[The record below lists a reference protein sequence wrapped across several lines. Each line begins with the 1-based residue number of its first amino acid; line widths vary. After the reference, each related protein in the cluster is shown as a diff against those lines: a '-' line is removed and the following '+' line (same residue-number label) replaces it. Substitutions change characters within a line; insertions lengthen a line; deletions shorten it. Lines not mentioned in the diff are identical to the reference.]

1 MSLHSPT
8 GDENG
13 RASSGRQGWPAGIQV
28 RGMRP
33 ETSMSPGFQHSMLE

>member
-1 MSLHSPT
+1 MSLRSST
-8 GDENG
+8 KDENG
-13 RASSGRQGWPAGIQV
+13 RTRHAGMDGRHPSV